1 MSDSRNVKL
10 GEHMD
15 KVADELGME
24 LHDRFT
30 RDQPLTPYE
39 VSLLEAWYA
48 QQDAADFVQLNL
60 PSNTLPDLMS
70 LQQQIDVT
78 LEQLTSV
85 TQRIQQ
91 VSGENDELRR
101 AIAILQQQL
110 MVPQTV

>member
-1 MSDSRNVKL
+1 MKM
-10 GEHMD
+10 GGHME

-30 RDQPLTPYE
+30 RDQPLTPEE

-48 QQDAADFVQLNL
+48 QQDAAEFVQLNL
-60 PSNTLPDLMS
+60 PSGALPNLVS
-70 LQQQIDVT
+70 LQHQVDMT
-78 LEQLTSV
+78 LGQLTSV

-101 AIAILQQQL
+101 EIAVLQQQL
-110 MVPQTV
+110 MVPRSA